1 MLQKKQI
8 VLLSCFVFLSI
19 LFFGG
24 YLLLN
29 DGGKNVFEEQSLS
42 GKTEQKIEVKNE
54 RENESQN
61 KYYFV
66 YLKQDNG
73 VPDTTFIPEKLN
85 PGFDKTASFNTHIEF
100 DDYGNIIQDE
110 KMIVIYN
117 NKLSENNKKKIENI
131 AGKQNYA
138 EALKEIQQRIDETK
152 ATDFNSDEV
161 VSQ

>member
-24 YLLLN
+24 YLLLK

-42 GKTEQKIEVKNE
+42 GTNEVKSE
-54 RENESQN
+54 VESQN

-100 DDYGNIIQDE
+100 DDYGNIIEDE

-117 NKLSENNKKKIENI
+117 NKLSENNRKKIKNI

-138 EALKEIQQRIDETK
+138 EALKEIQQKIDETK
-152 ATDFNSDEV
+152 TTDFNSEEV

>member
-1 MLQKKQI
+1 MQKKQI

-29 DGGKNVFEEQSLS
+29 GGGKNVFEEQSLS
-42 GKTEQKIEVKNE
+42 GTTEQKIEVKNE
-54 RENESQN
+54 RESQN

-85 PGFDKTASFNTHIEF
+85 PGFDKTDSFNTHIEF

-117 NKLSENNKKKIENI
+117 NKLSEKNKKKIENI

>member
-100 DDYGNIIQDE
+100 DDHGNIIQDE

>member
-1 MLQKKQI
+1 MQKKQI

-24 YLLLN
+24 YLLLS

-42 GKTEQKIEVKNE
+42 GTNEEKIEVKNE
-54 RENESQN
+54 RESQN

-117 NKLSENNKKKIENI
+117 NKLSANNKKKIKNI

>member
-24 YLLLN
+24 YLLLK

-42 GKTEQKIEVKNE
+42 GTNEVKNE
-54 RENESQN
+54 VKSAVESQN

-100 DDYGNIIQDE
+100 DDYGNIIEDE

-117 NKLSENNKKKIENI
+117 NKLSENNIKKIKNI

-138 EALKEIQQRIDETK
+138 EALKEIQQKIDETK
-152 ATDFNSDEV
+152 ATDFNSEEV

>member
-19 LFFGG
+19 LFFSG
-24 YLLLN
+24 YLLLK

-42 GKTEQKIEVKNE
+42 GTNEVKSE
-54 RENESQN
+54 VKSVVESQN

-66 YLKQDNG
+66 YLQQDNG

-100 DDYGNIIQDE
+100 DDYGNIIEDE

-117 NKLSENNKKKIENI
+117 NKLSENNRKKIKNI

-138 EALKEIQQRIDETK
+138 EALKEIQQKIDETK
-152 ATDFNSDEV
+152 TTDFNSEEV

>member
-8 VLLSCFVFLSI
+8 VLLSCFIILGILS
-19 LFFGG
+19 FGG

-29 DGGKNVFEEQSLS
+29 DGAKNVTEEKSVS
-42 GKTEQKIEVKNE
+42 GTNDDRVEVKNE
-54 RENESQN
+54 RESQN
-61 KYYFV
+61 KHYFV
-66 YLKQDNG
+66 YLKQDKG

-85 PGFDKTASFNTHIEF
+85 PGFDITASSNTHIEF

-117 NKLSENNKKKIENI
+117 NKLSEKNKKKIKEI

-152 ATDFNSDEV
+152 ATDFNSN
-161 VSQ
+161 

>member
-24 YLLLN
+24 YLLLK

-42 GKTEQKIEVKNE
+42 GTNEVKSE
-54 RENESQN
+54 VKSVVESQN

-66 YLKQDNG
+66 YLKQDSG

-100 DDYGNIIQDE
+100 DDYGNIIEDE

-117 NKLSENNKKKIENI
+117 NKLSENNRKKIKNI

-138 EALKEIQQRIDETK
+138 EALKEIQQKIDETK
-152 ATDFNSDEV
+152 TTDFNSEEV

>member
-1 MLQKKQI
+1 MQKKQI

-100 DDYGNIIQDE
+100 DDHGNIIQDE

>member
-1 MLQKKQI
+1 MQKKQI

-24 YLLLN
+24 YLLLK

-42 GKTEQKIEVKNE
+42 GTNEVKSE
-54 RENESQN
+54 VESQN

-100 DDYGNIIQDE
+100 DDYGNIIEDE

-117 NKLSENNKKKIENI
+117 NKLSENNRKKIKNI

-138 EALKEIQQRIDETK
+138 EALKEIQQKIDETK
-152 ATDFNSDEV
+152 TTDFNSEEV

>member
-1 MLQKKQI
+1 MQKKQI

-24 YLLLN
+24 YLLLK

-42 GKTEQKIEVKNE
+42 GTNEVKSVV
-54 RENESQN
+54 ESQN

-100 DDYGNIIQDE
+100 DDYGNIIEDE

-117 NKLSENNKKKIENI
+117 NKLSENNRKKIKNI

-138 EALKEIQQRIDETK
+138 EALKEIQQKIDETK
-152 ATDFNSDEV
+152 TTDFNSEEV

>member
-24 YLLLN
+24 YLLLK

-42 GKTEQKIEVKNE
+42 GTNEVKSE
-54 RENESQN
+54 VKSVVESQN

-73 VPDTTFIPEKLN
+73 VRIL
-85 PGFDKTASFNTHIEF
+85 
-100 DDYGNIIQDE
+100 
-110 KMIVIYN
+110 
-117 NKLSENNKKKIENI
+117 LSS
-131 AGKQNYA
+131 
-138 EALKEIQQRIDETK
+138 LK
-152 ATDFNSDEV
+152 N
-161 VSQ
+161 

>member
-24 YLLLN
+24 YLLLS

-42 GKTEQKIEVKNE
+42 GTNEEKIEVKNE
-54 RENESQN
+54 RESQN

-117 NKLSENNKKKIENI
+117 NKLSANNKKKIKNI